1 MAESGERERESDSSD
16 AEQGPRGP
24 SIQAIG
30 WAAVLL
36 ILAGY
41 FAWMIAEM
49 GGHAVTKAW
58 PMLAVFVAA
67 IAGAIAATLGLLIGR
82 RRND

>member
-1 MAESGERERESDSSD
+1 MAESGERQEDSERSG
-16 AEQGPRGP
+16 AQHGPRLP
-24 SIQAIG
+24 SVQAIG
-30 WAAVLL
+30 WGVVLL

-58 PMLAVFVAA
+58 PMLGVFAAAV
-67 IAGAIAATLGLLIGR
+67 AGAVAATLGLLIGR
-82 RRND
+82 RKDE